1 MYVYILSMYVYMHAV
16 CVYMHAVCVCV
27 FMYVCVFQCSSIKDI
42 KTCTVMKALQ
52 LIVCIADST
61 SLIFLIND
69 KVYNNCL
76 SNSLIQN
83 MIHSEVAV
91 HLSCL

>member
-1 MYVYILSMYVYMHAV
+1 MYVYMHAV